1 MKVKNSPHNMTL
13 RHGEGVVGA
22 QIPLSL
28 IWVLDRGGWAEPRLD
43 CLTPGKST
51 YLIVPDSKT
60 YCNHVIFVQQKSVA
74 FNAILRR
81 PNTWK

>member
-1 MKVKNSPHNMTL
+1 MKVKISPHNMPL
-13 RHGEGVVGA
+13 RHGEELVGT
-22 QIPLSL
+22 QIPFSL
-28 IWVLDRGGWAEPRLD
+28 IWVVDKGGWAEPRPD
-43 CLTPGKST
+43 CLTPGKDT
-51 YLIVPDSKT
+51 YLIVPDSET